1 MAAQKPL
8 QNIIMRWVIVILLC
22 IAALPLSAANSTDYD
37 LLNRHYH
44 DPLFTAFT
52 ESLYNAKPITLIHS
66 RYDQLID
73 HITEIAD
80 RNTAVLLYAHATV
93 LLGKHLAVEEYC
105 LDRDAGKAYLKIAEK
120 ALHESSFSSE
130 AFTSQAYAIEAELAG
145 GLFLINPLENLF
157 TYGLASSKLIDTALE
172 YDEDNF
178 HAMLMLGNRYL
189 HAPILFGGSVR
200 KARKVADLC
209 MEMREGL
216 PDFELFSLYLLRTI
230 IATKTEDE
238 KTARYWRDLSLEIYP
253 GNRYIQSFF
262 DDE

>member
-1 MAAQKPL
+1 MAESKT
-8 QNIIMRWVIVILLC
+8 MRNAITRRLLIVLLFTV
-22 IAALPLSAANSTDYD
+22 ALPLSASNSADYD
-37 LLNRHYH
+37 ILNSHYH

-52 ESLYNAKPITLIHS
+52 ESLYNAEPITRIYSH
-66 RYDQLID
+66 YDELVAHIAEID
-73 HITEIAD
+73 EREPA
-80 RNTAVLLYAHATV
+80 ALLYAHATV

-105 LDRDAGKAYLKIAEK
+105 LDQDAGKSYLKIAEK

-130 AFTSQAYAIEAELAG
+130 AFRSQAYAIEAELAG
-145 GLFLINPLENLF
+145 GLFLINPIENLF
-157 TYGLASSKLIDTALE
+157 TYGLASSKLIDKALE
-172 YDEDNF
+172 YDEENF
-178 HAMLMLGNRYL
+178 HAQLMLGNRYL

-200 KARKVADLC
+200 KARKVAEIC

-230 IATKTEDE
+230 ISTRTEDAE
-238 KTARYWRDLSLEIYP
+238 TARQWRDLSLEIYP